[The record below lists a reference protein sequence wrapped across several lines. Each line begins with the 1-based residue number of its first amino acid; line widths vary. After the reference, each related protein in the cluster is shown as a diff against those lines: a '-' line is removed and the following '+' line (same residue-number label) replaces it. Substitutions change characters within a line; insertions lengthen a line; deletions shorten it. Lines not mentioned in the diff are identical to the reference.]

1 MESEEESTANL
12 LLSLTGSELLITK
25 TVKEIM
31 SGYSDPIL
39 FMVKLNSK
47 ISKCYDYLALI

>member
-1 MESEEESTANL
+1 
-12 LLSLTGSELLITK
+12 LSLTGSELLITK

-47 ISKCYDYLALI
+47 TL

>member
-1 MESEEESTANL
+1 MESEEEYTSNL
-12 LLSLTGSELLITK
+12 LLGLTGAELFITK

-39 FMVKLNSK
+39 YTVKLNLK
-47 ISKCYDYLALI
+47 THIADRPYLA

>member
-1 MESEEESTANL
+1 MEGEEESTANF
-12 LLSLTGSELLITK
+12 LLSLTGAELFITK

-39 FMVKLNSK
+39 YTVKLNSK
-47 ISKCYDYLALI
+47 AHIAPARPYLA